1 MAGNKCEHILSN
13 GERCEAWALEGRAK
27 CFSHDESSKEQ
38 KAIAVQR
45 GGASRQAVIETP
57 LQQIVINTP
66 ADIVKLLSVTITEVR
81 DGTLDPRI
89 ANTIGFL
96 AGHLVRAFEL
106 AVVDNKTEA
115 VKELLTHK
123 ASTTVIKRGLL

>member
-1 MAGNKCEHILSN
+1 MADRKCVQVLDD
-13 GERCEAWALEGRAK
+13 GTQCDAWALHGKDK

-45 GGASRQAVIETP
+45 GGASRQAIIETP
-57 LQQIVINTP
+57 LQQIIINTP
-66 ADIVKLLSVTITEVR
+66 SDIVKLLSTTITEVR

-106 AVVDNKTEA
+106 AVVDSKTEA
-115 VKELLTHK
+115 VKALLTHK
-123 ASTTVIKRGLL
+123 VSTTVKRGSL